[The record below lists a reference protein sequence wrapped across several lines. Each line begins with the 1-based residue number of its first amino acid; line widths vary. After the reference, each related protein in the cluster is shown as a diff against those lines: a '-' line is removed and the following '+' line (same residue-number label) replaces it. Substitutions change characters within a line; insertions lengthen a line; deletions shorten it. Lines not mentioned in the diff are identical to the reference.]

1 MLAVLL
7 ENGLIPGR
15 QQIKEATDEGRRYHY
30 LRYLTDSNNN
40 ILFKYLDP
48 PAPGKEYQMLAEF
61 EADSKSQ
68 AIANLYLS
76 A

>member
-1 MLAVLL
+1 M
-7 ENGLIPGR
+7 
-15 QQIKEATDEGRRYHY
+15 
-30 LRYLTDSNNN
+30 DSKKS
-40 ILFKYLDP
+40 ILFKYLEK

-76 A
+76 AQYSTPSGLYDEAYIN